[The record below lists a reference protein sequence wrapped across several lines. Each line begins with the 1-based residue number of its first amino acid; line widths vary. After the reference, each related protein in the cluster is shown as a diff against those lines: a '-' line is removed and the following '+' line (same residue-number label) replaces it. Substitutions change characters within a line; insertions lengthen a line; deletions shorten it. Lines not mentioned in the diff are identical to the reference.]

1 MTHRDNIAA
10 WLGEPGTPTRDACD
24 RLLGQVADMRADNVV
39 YPEQDAILRALEL
52 CGPTDTRVV
61 ILGQDPYHEPG
72 QAMGLSFSVP
82 EGCRLPPSLRNVYT
96 ELAADLGC
104 EMPAT
109 GDLTPWARQGVL
121 LLNTTLTVVEHKAN
135 SHARLGWQQ
144 VTGHVV
150 RRCLELPQPVV
161 FMCWGRF
168 AGGLV
173 ADAADEVAGGTPPKF
188 RLCSTHPSPLSA
200 RRATDD
206 LAAFVGSRPFSA
218 ATRLLEENGATPV
231 DWACLG

>member
-82 EGCRLPPSLRNVYT
+82 EGCRLPPSLRNVYK

-121 LLNTTLTVVEHKAN
+121 LLNTVLTVEEGKAN
-135 SHARLGWQQ
+135 SHKAFGWQSF
-144 VTGHVV
+144 TSAAARALNGF
-150 RRCLELPQPVV
+150 PQPIAYIL
-161 FMCWGRF
+161 WG
-168 AGGLV
+168 AGAQAMKSCIEAPAGPRLV
-173 ADAADEVAGGTPPKF
+173 LESA
-188 RLCSTHPSPLSA
+188 HPSPLSA
-200 RRATDD
+200 YRG
-206 LAAFVGSRPFSA
+206 FFGSRPFTQVNDFLASHGSPPIRW
-218 ATRLLEENGATPV
+218 TGTP
-231 DWACLG
+231 DDT

>member
-1 MTHRDNIAA
+1 M
-10 WLGEPGTPTRDACD
+10 
-24 RLLGQVADMRADNVV
+24 
-39 YPEQDAILRALEL
+39 
-52 CGPTDTRVV
+52 
-61 ILGQDPYHEPG
+61 
-72 QAMGLSFSVP
+72 
-82 EGCRLPPSLRNVYT
+82 
-96 ELAADLGC
+96 
-104 EMPAT
+104 
-109 GDLTPWARQGVL
+109 L

-218 ATRLLEENGATPV
+218 ANRLLEENGATPV
-231 DWACLG
+231 DWACLS